1 MLPDGNIFNDAR
13 LVFFTHITE
22 KHNGLITWH
31 DRSRHRIIAFGDLA
45 HPFLD
50 LIKVILGE
58 STFESEVVVEAVF
71 NHWTNGHLG
80 FRKQFFDGLR
90 QQVRGG
96 MPDDINAF
104 RVAIGNDG
112 YFGILL
118 DEIGSINQ
126 LAVDA
131 SGQRGAREARPD
143 TCGNFSNGDRLG
155 ILSKAAIGQ
164 RDDRHGA

>member
-1 MLPDGNIFNDAR
+1 M
-13 LVFFTHITE
+13 
-22 KHNGLITWH
+22 
-31 DRSRHRIIAFGDLA
+31 
-45 HPFLD
+45 HPLLD

-96 MPDDINAF
+96 MADDVNAF
-104 RVAIGNDG
+104 RVAIGDDG
-112 YFGILL
+112 YLGILFY
-118 DEIGSINQ
+118 EVGSINQ
-126 LAVDA
+126 RAVDA
-131 SGQRGAREARPD
+131 SGQRGARQARPD
-143 TCGNFSNGDRLG
+143 TCGNFSDSDWLG
-155 ILSKAAIGQ
+155 ILSMTAIGQ